1 MEFLGVVCR
10 DAVNDCDIQESCTGN
25 SSQVSPTSPCRL
37 VTVCWLIFQ
46 QLTAFAFALQ
56 CPPNV
61 HKMDGY
67 TCEKDQ
73 VSYDIFLC
81 PKSSTSVQTMMCNGI
96 GLPCRGAASTA
107 GVKPKTDSANT
118 SGERVSD
125 RPFPPLLNGHSEFKP
140 SVS

>member
-25 SSQVSPTSPCRL
+25 SSQVSLTCPRRILTF
-37 VTVCWLIFQ
+37 WGLIFQ
-46 QLTAFAFALQ
+46 RLTSIVFVLQ

-73 VSYDIFLC
+73 VSYFF
-81 PKSSTSVQTMMCNGI
+81 
-96 GLPCRGAASTA
+96 
-107 GVKPKTDSANT
+107 
-118 SGERVSD
+118 VS
-125 RPFPPLLNGHSEFKP
+125 
-140 SVS
+140 